1 MPDQVPYTAY
11 ADLDFSHCR
20 KAPQGSVHHF
30 STVGGH
36 GSSERLRAR
45 TLGLRPPTPKPARSD
60 NNVVVRSPPSAPSSN
75 ERKLLTAINA
85 RNLEALRAALA
96 EPGGIPAARL
106 KAARDLR
113 ATLRHEARQQQ
124 LELYCVHTS
133 RAATPY
139 SFLWP

>member
-1 MPDQVPYTAY
+1 
-11 ADLDFSHCR
+11 
-20 KAPQGSVHHF
+20 
-30 STVGGH
+30 
-36 GSSERLRAR
+36 
-45 TLGLRPPTPKPARSD
+45 
-60 NNVVVRSPPSAPSSN
+60 VVVRSSPSAPSSN